1 MGIIKL
7 EMNDVKDTVNNET
20 ETSIFI
26 ELRSQVEGTY
36 ILLGI
41 MKIPKGI
48 TGEESI

>member
-7 EMNDVKDTVNNET
+7 EMIGVKDTINNET
-20 ETSIFI
+20 ELSTFT
-26 ELRSQVEGTY
+26 ELRSQIEGTY